1 MRFNNSIKKEP
12 LKHYIDLWDRILEFH
27 IINVGQ
33 GLMILLIFPDQT
45 TMLFDCYIK
54 NDTEEKILEY
64 LNKYILYRKNGQLEE
79 EQWIDIFVNSHRDED
94 HYKGLKSINS
104 RFTIKSIWDSGQY
117 GTGASS
123 NNEDY
128 KYYMYLKREIKSK
141 YGERS
146 VPKIEPANDPFINIG
161 GVNVYCL
168 NSKEDFTNDDANNF
182 YNFNIL
188 DNDEQ
193 KELSESYK
201 LKKQHTNCIVLLLD
215 YNGKKIILTGD
226 SDWKSWKD
234 YIVPKFKENNFLKS
248 DILIA
253 SHHGSRSFFTD
264 ESNKEIDIYSNPE
277 TTYLESISYINPV
290 ITLISCGNYEQYHHP
305 NKQALNI
312 YRKNTCNDQ
321 VYTTKEMDASFVG
334 FIKENGQIGV
344 TTSNFYNYKSEPE
357 LNFDLICKAKKDE
370 IEMEILNGD
379 EVQMGSS
386 LNFTAMNIC
395 KIADNPIKE
404 NIYVTWEVSNNGKYK
419 DIEHQEIYTIG
430 KKQENKIAYSA
441 TIQRDLVYNGLHMI
455 RCTIENRD
463 RNKKITKIFYIKSR
477 V

>member
-64 LNKYILYRKNGQLEE
+64 LNKYIPYRKNGQLEE

-123 NNEDY
+123 NNGDY

-188 DNDEQ
+188 
-193 KELSESYK
+193 
-201 LKKQHTNCIVLLLD
+201 
-215 YNGKKIILTGD
+215 
-226 SDWKSWKD
+226 
-234 YIVPKFKENNFLKS
+234 
-248 DILIA
+248 
-253 SHHGSRSFFTD
+253 
-264 ESNKEIDIYSNPE
+264 
-277 TTYLESISYINPV
+277 
-290 ITLISCGNYEQYHHP
+290 
-305 NKQALNI
+305 
-312 YRKNTCNDQ
+312 
-321 VYTTKEMDASFVG
+321 
-334 FIKENGQIGV
+334 
-344 TTSNFYNYKSEPE
+344 
-357 LNFDLICKAKKDE
+357 
-370 IEMEILNGD
+370 
-379 EVQMGSS
+379 
-386 LNFTAMNIC
+386 
-395 KIADNPIKE
+395 
-404 NIYVTWEVSNNGKYK
+404 
-419 DIEHQEIYTIG
+419 
-430 KKQENKIAYSA
+430 
-441 TIQRDLVYNGLHMI
+441 
-455 RCTIENRD
+455 
-463 RNKKITKIFYIKSR
+463 
-477 V
+477 